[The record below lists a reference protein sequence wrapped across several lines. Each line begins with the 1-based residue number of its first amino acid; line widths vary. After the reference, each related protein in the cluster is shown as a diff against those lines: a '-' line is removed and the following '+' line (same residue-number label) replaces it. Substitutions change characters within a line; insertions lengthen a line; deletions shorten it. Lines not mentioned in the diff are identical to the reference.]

1 MNAPEAE
8 ALGKRG
14 PGFARVALTLAV
26 LLALFAGGY
35 WVYHLVGGLLFRAQG
50 APIVPPDLVLA
61 AAVLGGAASFFS
73 PCSLVITPS
82 FLVYFVDR
90 DAGQQARGNRRLL
103 HASLL
108 IAAGIIGFYG
118 AAAILVSTLGA
129 VVYNFLIYLIPIVGL
144 IFVALG
150 AIVVLGRSAVLAG
163 VARHLPG
170 RRYYEQM
177 LEGGMRGRRRDF
189 IALGIAY
196 GAASH
201 SCTLPI
207 FMGIILLP
215 LAAGIYWL
223 AGLAVLVYGV
233 ALAGLMLVMLVLGQ
247 PTVLAVRRWAGR
259 YLQYAMG
266 ILFLGT
272 GGYLVYYFLLN
283 YGVTFAT

>member
-1 MNAPEAE
+1 MNVLEAE

-14 PGFARVALTLAV
+14 PGFTHVALTLAV

-35 WVYHLVGGLLFRAQG
+35 WVYHLVGGLLFQAQG

-82 FLVYFVDR
+82 FLVYFVGQNG
-90 DAGQQARGNRRLL
+90 GQQAERERGLIR
-103 HASLL
+103 ASLL
-108 IAAGIIGFYG
+108 IAVGIIGFYA
-118 AAAILVSTLGA
+118 AAAILVSTIGA
-129 VVYNFLIYLIPIVGL
+129 MVYNFLIYLIPIVGL
-144 IFVALG
+144 LFLALG
-150 AIVVLGRSAVLAG
+150 AIMVLGRSAELAG
-163 VARHLPG
+163 AARHLPG
-170 RRYYEQM
+170 RRYYEHA
-177 LEGGMRGRRRDF
+177 LADGMRGRNRDF
-189 IALGIAY
+189 VGFGMAY

-207 FMGIILLP
+207 FMGVILLP

-223 AGLAVLVYGV
+223 AALAVLAYGV
-233 ALAGLMLVMLVLGQ
+233 ALAGLMLFMLVLGQ
-247 PTVLAVRRWAGR
+247 PTVLAMRRWAGR

-283 YGVTFAT
+283 YGMTFAT

>member
-14 PGFARVALTLAV
+14 PGFTHVALTLAV

-35 WVYHLVGGLLFRAQG
+35 WMYHLVGGLLFRAQG
-50 APIVPPDLVLA
+50 APIVPPGLVLA

-82 FLVYFVDR
+82 FLVYFVD
-90 DAGQQARGNRRLL
+90 ANGSQQADGKRRLFR
-103 HASLL
+103 ASLL
-108 IAAGIIGFYG
+108 IAAGIIGFY
-118 AAAILVSTLGA
+118 AAAAVLVSTIGA

-144 IFVALG
+144 LFVALG
-150 AIVVLGRSAVLAG
+150 AIVVLGRSATLAG
-163 VARHLPG
+163 AARHLPG
-170 RRYYEQM
+170 RRYYERM
-177 LEGGMRGRRRDF
+177 LEDGMRGRNRDF
-189 IALGIAY
+189 VGFGVAY

-207 FMGIILLP
+207 FMGVILLP

-223 AGLAVLVYGV
+223 AGLAVLAYGV